1 MLDIRGIMNGYF
13 HGVVF
18 ATGAVP
24 FGAPGRLIPAT
35 GTAAVSHGRVCE
47 PAGPRP

>member
-18 ATGAVP
+18 VTGAVP

-35 GTAAVSHGRVCE
+35 DTIAVTRARVCD
-47 PAGPRP
+47 PGRPRP